1 MKKKEKLSLWVEIY
15 FFLRYHP
22 HLMKI
27 IIVGAGITGSELA
40 YRLIAKNHDVVLIER
55 NEEISRHAAN
65 RLDCMVIH
73 AEGNDTQIL
82 KDAAIAKADALIAV
96 TDSDELNMIIC
107 GIAESLAPNVL
118 KIARVRNENYVSS
131 LNSTKDNMLGIH
143 SLVYPD
149 EEGALAIKKIIEHG
163 AISDILSFNDSP
175 FEITQFNVEESSN
188 LDGVMV
194 KDLRTLLDAEF
205 IVVAMEKGNEY
216 VVPSGETMLT
226 VGMRLSILMR
236 AEQIEKF
243 YNLAGLTLQ
252 TFKKIAIAGMSRI
265 GRLLLEFLLQR
276 QQSSS
281 WKHLFKRFMNSQSIT
296 VIESNEKIAKQV
308 AKDFPDVKVYNAD
321 ITDEAFAEE
330 VGLSTFDLVI
340 STTDNYELNM
350 ISSTYL
356 KTVGV
361 KKTIALVQS
370 RIMKNIAYKIGID
383 VAIAFK
389 DVVVDSIMSKLLGK
403 NVLGY
408 HSMCDGTLEIIELA
422 VSQSSHV
429 IGKALK
435 DIAKHGIFL
444 ILLINKEGVYQ
455 IPKGETVIERDN
467 KVIFIVDAK
476 HSEEI
481 VMMFSD

>member
-1 MKKKEKLSLWVEIY
+1 
-15 FFLRYHP
+15 
-22 HLMKI
+22 MKI

-40 YRLIAKNHDVVLIER
+40 SRLIAKKHDVVLIER

-65 RLDCMVIH
+65 RLDCMVVH

-82 KDAAIAKADALIAV
+82 KDASLAKADALIAV

-118 KIARVRNENYVSS
+118 KIARVRNENYVGS

-143 SLVYPD
+143 ALVYPD

-163 AISDILSFNDSP
+163 AISDVLSFNDSP
-175 FEITQFNVEESSN
+175 FEITQFNVEENSN

-205 IVVAMEKGNEY
+205 IVVSMQKGNEY
-216 VVPSGETMLT
+216 VVPSGVTKLE
-226 VGMRLSILMR
+226 VGTRLSILTR
-236 AEQIEKF
+236 TEHIEKF
-243 YNLAGLTLQ
+243 YNLAGLRLQ
-252 TFKKIAIAGMSRI
+252 AFKKIAIAGMSRI
-265 GRLLLEFLLQR
+265 GRLLLDSLLKR
-276 QQSSS
+276 QQTYF
-281 WKHLFKRFMNSQSIT
+281 WKNFFKRFTQGQSIT
-296 VIESNEKIAKQV
+296 VIEANEKIAKSI
-308 AKDFPDVKVYNAD
+308 AKDFPDIKVYNAD

-330 VGLSTFDLVI
+330 VGLSSFDLVI
-340 STTDNYELNM
+340 STTDNYEFNM

-389 DVVVDSIMSKLLGK
+389 DVVVDSIMSKLMGK

-408 HSMCDGTLEIIELA
+408 HTMCDGTLEIIELA
-422 VSQSSHV
+422 VGNSSIV
-429 IGKALK
+429 IGKTLK

-444 ILLINKEGVYQ
+444 ILLINKGDTYQ
-455 IPKGETVIERDN
+455 IPKGETTIEADN

-476 HSEEI
+476 HSAEI
-481 VMMFSD
+481 VHMFSGKK

>member
-1 MKKKEKLSLWVEIY
+1 
-15 FFLRYHP
+15 
-22 HLMKI
+22 MKI

-40 YRLIAKNHDVVLIER
+40 YRLIAKKHDVVLIER
-55 NEEISRHAAN
+55 DEEVSRHAAN
-65 RLDCMVIH
+65 RLDCMVVH

-82 KDAAIAKADALIAV
+82 KDASLAKADALIAV

-163 AISDILSFNDSP
+163 AISDVLSFNDSP
-175 FEITQFNVEESSN
+175 FEITQFNVEENSN

-205 IVVAMEKGNEY
+205 IVVAMQYGNEY
-216 VVPSGETMLT
+216 VVPSGDTKLN
-226 VGMRLSILMR
+226 VGTRLSILTR
-236 AEQIEKF
+236 TEHIEKF
-243 YNLAGLTLQ
+243 YNLAGLKLQ

-265 GRLLLEFLLQR
+265 GRILLEFLLKN
-276 QQSSS
+276 QQTSV
-281 WKHLFKRFMNSQSIT
+281 WKSFVKHFTQNQSIT
-296 VIESNEKIAKQV
+296 VIESNEKIAKSI
-308 AKDFPDVKVYNAD
+308 AKDFPDIKVYNAD

-330 VGLSTFDLVI
+330 VGLSSFDLVI
-340 STTDNYELNM
+340 STTDNYEFNM

-383 VAIAFK
+383 VAISFK
-389 DVVVDSIMSKLLGK
+389 DVVVDSIMAKLLGK

-408 HSMCDGTLEIIELA
+408 HTMCDGTFEIIELA
-422 VSQSSHV
+422 VGEASIV

-435 DIAKHGIFL
+435 DISKHGIFL
-444 ILLINKEGVYQ
+444 ILLINKDGIYQ
-455 IPKGETVIERDN
+455 IPKGDTIIEAEN

-476 HSEEI
+476 HSAEI
-481 VMMFSD
+481 VHMFSGKK